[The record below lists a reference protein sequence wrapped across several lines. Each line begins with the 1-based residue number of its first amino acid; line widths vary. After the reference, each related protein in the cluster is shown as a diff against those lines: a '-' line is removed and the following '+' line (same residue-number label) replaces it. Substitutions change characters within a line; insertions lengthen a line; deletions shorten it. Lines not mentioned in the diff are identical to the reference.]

1 MAAEHDV
8 LRLIDLEGF
17 TQEEAEEKNACI
29 KGYDMADP
37 TECSTEC
44 NRGLG

>member
-17 TQEEAEEKNACI
+17 TQEEAEEKKCVYQ
-29 KGYDMADP
+29 GVRYGGPYRVLDGM
-37 TECSTEC
+37 
-44 NRGLG
+44 